1 MSPIRS
7 VPLQLVLGLSAALTL
22 FASLTLRFL
31 FPQLRWHQEH
41 LHSAMEALG
50 GLLAIVMAIVLFQRN
65 GQQRDRKSE
74 ALAIGFLAMGTLEEF
89 HAVSPP
95 GNGFILLR
103 SLASFFGGVGFA
115 LVWLAE
121 PHDRWPKKPWLPC
134 GLAAGNIGLGL
145 AILGFPEQVPE
156 MLRNGEFAP
165 TAVAPTS
172 LACLLFLAAAF
183 RFYLDYQHG
192 GKSDA
197 YLFACLALLFGLAEL
212 MFTYSL
218 LWDARWWFWHVLRLL
233 AYLLVLAYMVIGYQ
247 RMVSDLRTSLA
258 QTREAEESI
267 RQSELHLRRAL
278 EDRERIAQDLHDGII
293 QSLFA
298 LGLNLERC
306 QRLVTKAPEE
316 VIRQLGLAVDGLK
329 TVIRDL
335 RGYIVG
341 LEPHVAD
348 GCDLEAALALQ
359 ISLLENSSD
368 LHFTLQIDPEAARR
382 VASEQAT
389 HLLYIAR
396 EAMSNALRHSKAHHA
411 SLSLAYY
418 DGCVRLVM
426 QDDGIGFNKQMLQ
439 AGEGLKN
446 MAARAAKLHAR
457 LTVASEPGQGTR
469 IVLELPKE
477 RIHA

>member
-1 MSPIRS
+1 MLPVRP
-7 VPLQLVLGLSAALTL
+7 VPLQLVIVLSVSLAL
-22 FASLTLRFL
+22 FASLALRFL
-31 FPQLRWHQEH
+31 FPELHWRQEH
-41 LHSAMEALG
+41 LHSAMEAIG
-50 GLLAIVMAIVLFQRN
+50 GLSAIVMAIVLFQRN
-65 GQQRDRKSE
+65 SQQRDRRSE
-74 ALAIGFLAMGTLEEF
+74 ALAIGFLAMGTLEEC
-89 HAVSPP
+89 HAISHP

-121 PHDRWPKKPWLPC
+121 PHDCRPKKPWLPW
-134 GLAAGNIGLGL
+134 GIAVGSMSLGL
-145 AILGFPEQVPE
+145 AILGFPEHVPE

-172 LACLLFLAAAF
+172 LACLLFLSAAL
-183 RFYLDYQHG
+183 RFYLDYRHA

-233 AYLLVLAYMVIGYQ
+233 AYLLVLGYMVIGYQ
-247 RMVSDLRTSLA
+247 RMVSDLRVSLA
-258 QTREAEESI
+258 QTRTAEESV
-267 RQSELHLRRAL
+267 RRSELHLRQAL

-298 LGLNLERC
+298 LGLSLERC
-306 QRLVTKAPEE
+306 QRLVTNDPEE
-316 VIRQLGLAVDGLK
+316 VIRQLGLSVAELK

-341 LEPHVAD
+341 LEPHIAD
-348 GCDLEAALALQ
+348 GHELEASLALQ
-359 ISLLENSSD
+359 ASMLKSSPD
-368 LHFTLQIDPEAARR
+368 LHFTLQIDPEAAQL

-396 EAMSNALRHSKAHHA
+396 EAMSNALRHSKARHA
-411 SLSLAYY
+411 SLSLALH
-418 DGCVRLVM
+418 DGRVRLVT
-426 QDDGIGFNKQMLQ
+426 QDDGIGFNMQALQ
-439 AGEGLKN
+439 GGEGLKN

-457 LTVASEPGQGTR
+457 LTVASEAGQG
-469 IVLELPKE
+469 
-477 RIHA
+477 